1 MGGNSTSQSALL
13 RDESHTRSTYDL
25 RSWQGLTDVLRAAKQ
40 KLTPEKHAVFRDL
53 VLRYAQQGGDSALKN
68 EIDAVLATLE
78 TSQASAALHSESIS
92 QSQKVVRPAASRS
105 SRVGRPVPQ
114 FTVRQSVL
122 KPVTTPV
129 SIPPVTP
136 TPPQPASRPKP
147 PTPPTPIPEPKPEP
161 EPVAVPPAPDFE
173 PPAPRTS
180 EIAKS
185 EPVVPPTSREESSG
199 APRSLDEH
207 KARIIEIKRLV
218 NEQVGN
224 PVALVG
230 AHKTLGREYMQA
242 LLTALKATGGGGV
255 GADAAMRRLEDVYT
269 ALLTDTPEAPVAPSE
284 PELVPESKPEPE
296 PEPVQ
301 EATPIIEVVEAV
313 VSSPSTPPEPPVPL
327 PVIEVPR
334 PVPVSKIEPAP
345 SPVGEAEVEP
355 VTTPV
360 SIPPVTPTPPQPA
373 SIPKP
378 PTPPTP
384 IPEPKPEPEPVAVPP
399 APVFESPAP
408 RTSEIAKSEP
418 VVSPA
423 PVVSS
428 LSPQRDV
435 ISSDSAIPDHVA
447 SSSKEKIQPFTNL
460 SPAARLA
467 ALTKDAP
474 KAAPKVVTVPKENV
488 VTPKSEPATFQQT
501 KYTQK
506 KVGSVSIQALAASGI
521 DTDEYEVHQSELAS
535 PKITKALHEL
545 LDEWNIFNASGF
557 LGIGPSGAEH
567 PLYIRLAPLSMG
579 EILTGRYEGADR
591 KVNTVVHDYVNAW
604 RHEQGIAYTP
614 SETFEHYLRRVVQR
628 IQKRQ
633 GTPA

>member
-136 TPPQPASRPKP
+136 TPPQPAS
-147 PTPPTPIPEPKPEP
+147 
-161 EPVAVPPAPDFE
+161 
-173 PPAPRTS
+173 
-180 EIAKS
+180 
-185 EPVVPPTSREESSG
+185 
-199 APRSLDEH
+199 
-207 KARIIEIKRLV
+207 
-218 NEQVGN
+218 
-224 PVALVG
+224 
-230 AHKTLGREYMQA
+230 
-242 LLTALKATGGGGV
+242 
-255 GADAAMRRLEDVYT
+255 
-269 ALLTDTPEAPVAPSE
+269 
-284 PELVPESKPEPE
+284 
-296 PEPVQ
+296 
-301 EATPIIEVVEAV
+301 
-313 VSSPSTPPEPPVPL
+313 
-327 PVIEVPR
+327 
-334 PVPVSKIEPAP
+334 
-345 SPVGEAEVEP
+345 
-355 VTTPV
+355 
-360 SIPPVTPTPPQPA
+360 
-373 SIPKP
+373 IPKP

-399 APVFESPAP
+399 APVFEPPAP